1 MLVIVIVVMVGV
13 IVTMVVVMSVIM
25 SVMMMVAMIVTVVV
39 VMAMVVVMMGV
50 VVIVAMM
57 MAMTM
62 MMPMGVRG
70 RIGAAFGLERP
81 LDLADLAA
89 EALQHIGDDMV
100 TPDPEPGRAD
110 LGFEMSVAKVPGE
123 PDQMTGIAAADLVQR
138 LGLRHDFDQ
147 AAVIEHK
154 GIAMGEGGAFG
165 EIDQKSLAAHRA
177 DRAAPPPPVLEIE
190 DDAVGQGT
198 AGQRRGG
205 DEGVGVMHGHN
216 PGMQAARSAERVGHY
231 VSAQA
236 LSSKPVSS
244 ARANGRRLQAKGPLK
259 TKKAPSAMKP
269 KPAT

>member
-1 MLVIVIVVMVGV
+1 MIVVMVDV

-25 SVMMMVAMIVTVVV
+25 MVAMIVTVV

-70 RIGAAFGLERP
+70 LIGAAFGLERP

-100 TPDPEPGRAD
+100 APDPQPGRAD

-138 LGLRHDFDQ
+138 LGLCHDFDQ

-165 EIDQKSLAAHRA
+165 EIDQKSLAAHCA
-177 DRAAPPPPVLEIE
+177 DCAAPPPPVLEIE

-198 AGQRRGG
+198 AGQRRSG
-205 DEGVGVMHGHN
+205 DEGVGMMHGHN
-216 PGMQAARSAERVGHY
+216 PGMQAARSAELVGHY
-231 VSAQA
+231 VSGQA

-244 ARANGRRLQAKGPLK
+244 ARANGRRIQAKGPLK